1 MTALLYGLKW
11 CANRGFS
18 NVWVETDS
26 MLLTRCIKREWN
38 PPWKINGMVQDAR
51 KLIEEHGYHI
61 SHCFREANKP
71 AEKIAN
77 LSHGFFRSSLQLFFY
92 PS

>member
-1 MTALLYGLKW
+1 MAALFYGLKW
-11 CANRGFS
+11 YANRGFS

-26 MLLTRCIKREWN
+26 MLLTRCIKREWD
-38 PPWKINGMVQDAR
+38 PPWKINAR

-61 SHCFREANKP
+61 SHFFREANKP
-71 AEKIAN
+71 TEKIAN